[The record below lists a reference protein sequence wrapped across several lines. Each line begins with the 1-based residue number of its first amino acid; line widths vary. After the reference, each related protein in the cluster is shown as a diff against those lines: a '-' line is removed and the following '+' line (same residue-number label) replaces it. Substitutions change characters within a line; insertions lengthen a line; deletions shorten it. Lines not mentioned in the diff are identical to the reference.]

1 MKNKERR
8 RVTINDQDYYIV
20 GEESSRSVKATVY
33 DDEQSGTATDNE
45 MVEVKE
51 SKKGTFGFRDKP
63 ARSLPEIMQD
73 ALSQAV
79 ESVEHERMQS
89 EEIDSR
95 VEEIKD
101 TYER

>member
-1 MKNKERR
+1 MTNKERR
-8 RVTINDQDYYIV
+8 RVTINDQKYYIV
-20 GEESSRSVKATVY
+20 GKEDSRRVQATVY
-33 DDEQSGTATDNE
+33 DDEQNGTRDGNE

-63 ARSLPEIMQD
+63 ARSLPEVMQD

-95 VEEIKD
+95 VEEIKE